1 MTTMTQQQPSHKGGL
16 RTSTSWK
23 DIAAAAKPIT
33 PPSKTSSDTRQTR
46 DTTTG
51 RGPRNKRG
59 RSSNARSSSTT
70 SSSPTPSS
78 SSSTPSSSVASSVGI
93 VLPVSRPTKSTTE
106 GTKGKLHS
114 AWTLY
119 YHSPSSS
126 DWTMD
131 SYTKVHTVHSVQSF
145 CELFFWM
152 DQQIH
157 HLHTGM
163 FFLMRDDIMPTWED
177 PHNRKGGCWS
187 FKVPMHDVG
196 PLWNQLSVRLVGE
209 RLSTTP
215 LLLNGISLSPK
226 RGFCIIKVWNH
237 SSTENRA
244 SLLRVKDIPKL
255 QNGGEALYTSFR
267 EKK

>member
-1 MTTMTQQQPSHKGGL
+1 
-16 RTSTSWK
+16 
-23 DIAAAAKPIT
+23 
-33 PPSKTSSDTRQTR
+33 
-46 DTTTG
+46 
-51 RGPRNKRG
+51 
-59 RSSNARSSSTT
+59 
-70 SSSPTPSS
+70 
-78 SSSTPSSSVASSVGI
+78 
-93 VLPVSRPTKSTTE
+93 VLPVSRPTKRTLTE

-114 AWTLY
+114 SWTLY
-119 YHSPSSS
+119 YHSPAST